1 MGLIR
6 EKQRKRVASLP
17 RPERPRPCVY
27 PGGRVTGLLN
37 VSLLF
42 CAYVVGHL
50 RGEKRKK
57 KRARGFPMEAPFLPA
72 GISVSGSWTN
82 GDETVT
88 ATSPSPSTTVVLAA
102 AFVCRVFATGQAGRR
117 PVAVPSPT
125 GTRGWGGGRVS
136 VRRVSLSHGVAVA
149 QRASRRGVSEPP
161 AVRPRR
167 SVTRG
172 SLPPL
177 HRRRT

>member
-1 MGLIR
+1 
-6 EKQRKRVASLP
+6 
-17 RPERPRPCVY
+17 
-27 PGGRVTGLLN
+27 
-37 VSLLF
+37 
-42 CAYVVGHL
+42 
-50 RGEKRKK
+50 
-57 KRARGFPMEAPFLPA
+57 MEAPFLPA

-88 ATSPSPSTTVVLAA
+88 ATSPSPSTTVVLVA

-136 VRRVSLSHGVAVA
+136 VRRVSLSHGVAEA

-161 AVRPRR
+161 AVRPHR
-167 SVTRG
+167 SVTQG

-177 HRRRT
+177 HRRRTWGSPEEGECIPRATAVAGGTNRCSAPRLVDWKALEVTDFRSHAAAAHCSLRLIGKARLGGCRV

>member
-6 EKQRKRVASLP
+6 ETAETCSFVAPTRATAAVCLP
-17 RPERPRPCVY
+17 RGPSHRLIKCFPPALCLC
-27 PGGRVTGLLN
+27 GR
-37 VSLLF
+37 SF
-42 CAYVVGHL
+42 AW
-50 RGEKRKK
+50 REKKK

-88 ATSPSPSTTVVLAA
+88 ATPPSPSTTVVLAA

-125 GTRGWGGGRVS
+125 GTRGCGGGRVS
-136 VRRVSLSHGVAVA
+136 VRHVSLSHGVAVA